1 MPIDDSEVDLDNL
14 TDKQIEA
21 LSQYYALLSNN
32 LQDQVWGS
40 HHYIVT
46 EEAVQG
52 VKNIAKLTL
61 KKINL
66 TAQVTAILLWLKT
79 V

>member
-1 MPIDDSEVDLDNL
+1 MPIDDSVVDLDNL

-21 LSQYYALLSNN
+21 LSQYYALLANN

-46 EEAVQG
+46 EESVQG
-52 VKNIAKLTL
+52 VKNIAKAYAE
-61 KKINL
+61 KINHIV
-66 TAQVTAILLWLKT
+66 QVTVILL
-79 V
+79 